1 MQVLEKLSKIKAF
14 AFDVDGVMTDGSLI
28 LSEEG
33 KYLRTFNIRD
43 GYAIRKAILQGYK
56 IVVISGGKSEGVER
70 RLRDLGVMDIY
81 LGIDEK
87 TPTLLK
93 WLKANAVELE
103 ALAYMGDDILD
114 LEAMQYANLKAC
126 PADAVPEVKSIVNY
140 ISPIA
145 GGKGCVR
152 DLIEIVLKAQDKWV
166 S

>member
-14 AFDVDGVMTDGSLI
+14 AFDVDGVMTDGSLL

-33 KYLRTFNIRD
+33 KYLRIFNIRD
-43 GYAIRKAILQGYK
+43 GYAIRKAVNEGFK

-87 TPTLLK
+87 TPVLLK
-93 WLKANAVELE
+93 WLKSNSVELDD
-103 ALAYMGDDILD
+103 LAYMGDDILD

-126 PADAVPEVKSIVNY
+126 PADAVPEVKSRANY
-140 ISPIA
+140 ISPLS

-152 DLIEIVLKAQDKWV
+152 DLIEIVLKAQGRWLT
-166 S
+166 